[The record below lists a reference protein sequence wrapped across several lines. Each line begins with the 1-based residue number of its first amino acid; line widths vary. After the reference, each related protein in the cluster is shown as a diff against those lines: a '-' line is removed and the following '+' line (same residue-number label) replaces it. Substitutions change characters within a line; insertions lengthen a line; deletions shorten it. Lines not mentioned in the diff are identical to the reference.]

1 MKGMKGLLKKVAPL
15 LLSLLLSLSPG
26 YARAEDLGECAL
38 GLKAYYELMDLPE
51 KSADY
56 KAFVPSSWKLEDTAL
71 GDLNNDGLADVALL
85 MSRSEGSGCFAED
98 VARAVVVAF
107 RDRQGL
113 YRKAAIGDAV
123 ARLDCSMMS
132 NVNVLIE
139 RGSLLVVNQWGERD
153 YTEEKLRFRYEPKL
167 KHFILIGQD
176 RSQVDRLTMNGR
188 EESLNLITGDRIFE
202 LIKDGD
208 VVSISKTRN
217 RPKRPVL
224 LEAAVVEEVF
234 E

>member
-1 MKGMKGLLKKVAPL
+1 MKGFFKKFAPL
-15 LLSLLLSLSPG
+15 MLSLLFSLSTG
-26 YARAEDLGECAL
+26 YAHAEDLGECDL

-56 KAFVPSSWKLEDTAL
+56 KAFVPPSWKLEETAR
-71 GDLNNDGLADVALL
+71 GDLNKDGVEDVALL
-85 MSRSEGSGCFAED
+85 MAKSEGSGCFAED

-113 YRKAAIGDAV
+113 YHKAAIGDAV

-132 NVNVLIE
+132 NVNLTIE

-153 YTEEKLRFRYEPKL
+153 YTVEKLRFRYEAKL
-167 KHFILIGQD
+167 KHFVMIGQD
-176 RSQVDRLTMNGR
+176 RYQVDRLTMNGR
-188 EESLNLITGDRIFE
+188 EESRNLITGDRIFE